1 MLSTFSSFHPN
12 IEFVYESKVNS
23 ELEFLD
29 ALLLREGQNI
39 ITTLYRKVINSDIY
53 LNWNSFCTQSWKR

>member
-1 MLSTFSSFHPN
+1 MLPILNSFHPN
-12 IEFVYESKVNS
+12 IESAYESKVNS

-53 LNWNSFCTQSWKR
+53 LNWNSFCTQSWK